1 MLWAFQKINGCIFL
15 SHQATLAQIIPAY
28 FTADEIKN
36 LAGILFFI
44 SLLTIQNG
52 IILKMVLLLIQCI
65 EQIW

>member
-1 MLWAFQKINGCIFL
+1 M
-15 SHQATLAQIIPAY
+15 QIIPAY

-52 IILKMVLLLIQCI
+52 TILKMVLLLIQCI
-65 EQIW
+65 EQI